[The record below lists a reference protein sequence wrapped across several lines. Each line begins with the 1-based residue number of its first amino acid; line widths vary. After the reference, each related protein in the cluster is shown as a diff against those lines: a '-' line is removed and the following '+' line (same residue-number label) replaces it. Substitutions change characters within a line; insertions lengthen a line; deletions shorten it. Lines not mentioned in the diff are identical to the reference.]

1 MALEQWEIDLRKQ
14 LEGRINSNKPK
25 NGQTWEDKLVEEIED
40 LPQVRERV
48 EQKANDKK
56 NNTLVMLVLLI
67 VLGVATLFAYDS
79 KSGGKIQAWI
89 QARLSPACATQDPT
103 GPVIGPNIGPNPGPQ
118 SKTYDA
124 EIAALR
130 ADIQRVD
137 ADNKANMDKLAAKVK
152 WNGERITLMGMLLN
166 ENFMIVRN
174 NYNKGHL
181 IFFNRDWTLD
191 QMPHYLELSDEDRE
205 YLKKYVRPAQ

>member
-25 NGQTWEDKLVEEIED
+25 PGQTWEDKLVEEIED
-40 LPQVRERV
+40 LPQVQERKAQ
-48 EQKANDKK
+48 QKAN
-56 NNTLVMLVLLI
+56 NTLIMLVLLI

-89 QARLSPACATQDPT
+89 QSKFSSTCTPQDPS
-103 GPVIGPNIGPNPGPQ
+103 GPVIGPTNPTGPQ
-118 SKTYDA
+118 AKSYDT

-130 ADIQRVD
+130 ADIQRVE
-137 ADNKANMDKLAAKVK
+137 ADNKANMDKMAKKVE
-152 WNGERITLMGMLLN
+152 WNSQRITLMGMLLN

-205 YLKKYVRPAQ
+205 YLKKYVKPGQ

>member
-14 LEGRINSNKPK
+14 LEGRINNNKPK
-25 NGQTWEDKLVEEIED
+25 NGQTWEDKLVEDIED
-40 LPQVRERV
+40 LPQVRERAV
-48 EQKANDKK
+48 QKANDKN
-56 NNTLVMLVLLI
+56 NNTLIMLVLLI
-67 VLGVATLFAYDS
+67 VLGIATLFAYDS

-89 QARLSPACATQDPT
+89 QARFTSSSAPQNPT
-103 GPVIGPNIGPNPGPQ
+103 GPVIGPTNPVGPK
-118 SKTYDA
+118 SYDA

-130 ADIQRVD
+130 ADIQRVE

-152 WNGERITLMGMLLN
+152 WNGERITLVGMLLN

-174 NYNKGHL
+174 NYDKGHL

-191 QMPHYLELSDEDRE
+191 QMPHHLELSDEDRD
-205 YLKKYVRPAQ
+205 YLKKFVKPGQ